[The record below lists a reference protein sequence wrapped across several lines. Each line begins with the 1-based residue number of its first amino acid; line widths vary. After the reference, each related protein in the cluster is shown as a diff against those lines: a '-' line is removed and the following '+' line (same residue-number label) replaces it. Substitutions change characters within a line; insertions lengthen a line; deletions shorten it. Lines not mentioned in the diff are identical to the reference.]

1 MKKSGPGPPPAH
13 PTSPKG
19 PAVRRHAISQ
29 QHTMS
34 ERKVH
39 SDVPLSFAGTRAQGA
54 KSNKAE
60 SPVVLSLAS
69 SPRAEATAATTTSA
83 ALVRRCPCGRHVLTS
98 DPTHGI
104 LARFRTAMVKYCP
117 VVVLRRRR
125 VVKRAQHTLLTTTSM
140 TTR

>member
-1 MKKSGPGPPPAH
+1 MFLSL
-13 PTSPKG
+13 SP
-19 PAVRRHAISQ
+19 V
-29 QHTMS
+29 
-34 ERKVH
+34 
-39 SDVPLSFAGTRAQGA
+39 RAQGA

-98 DPTHGI
+98 EPTHGI
-104 LARFRTAMVKYCP
+104 LARFRTAMVTYCP